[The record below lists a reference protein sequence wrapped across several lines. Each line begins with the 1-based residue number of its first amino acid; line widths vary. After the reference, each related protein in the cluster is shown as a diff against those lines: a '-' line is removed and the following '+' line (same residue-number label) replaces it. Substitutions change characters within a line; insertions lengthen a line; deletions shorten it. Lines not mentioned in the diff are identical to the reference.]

1 MITMHPGKYFDLT
14 VLQTFNMSQA
24 NAARRL
30 GVTPATISRFVN
42 GQADLSVEM
51 ALRLA
56 HVFGRSPES
65 WLRMQLQHTLATKDF
80 SAVLAKLK
88 RM

>member
-1 MITMHPGKYFDLT
+1 MITMHPGKFFDLT

-30 GVTPATISRFVN
+30 GVAPATVSRLVS
-42 GQADLSVEM
+42 GESDLSVEM

-65 WLRMQLQHTLATKDF
+65 WLRMQMQHTLATKDF
-80 SAVLAKLK
+80 SSVLAKLK